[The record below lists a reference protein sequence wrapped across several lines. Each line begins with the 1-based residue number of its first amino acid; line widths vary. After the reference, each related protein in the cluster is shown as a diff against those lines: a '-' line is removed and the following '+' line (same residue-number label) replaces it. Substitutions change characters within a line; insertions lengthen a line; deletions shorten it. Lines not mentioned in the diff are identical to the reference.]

1 MYHFIEVL
9 DIDELVDISGMSEAE
24 QDQFMNDF
32 MQTAVANTY
41 THYLED
47 PEIPEEE
54 KEKVVRAIEGD
65 GLTPEEHQ
73 KIFAGPYLQ
82 GLYEQ
87 HAYDLK
93 VDLLQDFLSDMQ
105 AKATDLEEDV
115 ATVFLDYVE
124 YLSSA
129 ISAPEE
135 EQEPETEVAEAWKD
149 FKAICIAKL
158 DMFKD

>member
-9 DIDELVDISGMSEAE
+9 DIDELVDISDMTEEE
-24 QDQFMNDF
+24 QDQFLNDF
-32 MQTAVANTY
+32 IETTVANTY

-93 VDLLQDFLSDMQ
+93 VDLLQDFLSNMPMR
-105 AKATDLEEDV
+105 AAELEEDV
-115 ATVFLDYVE
+115 APVFLDYVE
-124 YLSSA
+124 YLSTA
-129 ISAPEE
+129 ISVPEE
-135 EQEPETEVAEAWKD
+135 EQEPEVEVAEAWKD

-158 DMFKD
+158 DMFKE